1 MSSTAQ
7 PPRQELMDAQTDLVR
22 LNAQVTAMRATLAQL
37 LQDIVVAETRLERS
51 QVNRLIEANEHLVIS
66 ALRAQTV
73 ADTAAVAL
81 DEASRLG
88 GLDALTGLPNR
99 TVLLDRFETAI
110 SNAKRHGTCVA
121 LLFIDLDA
129 FKQINDTFG
138 HACGDR
144 ALQLVADCLATLV
157 RETDTVSRHGGDEFI
172 VLLAEVAGAA
182 DAAVV
187 AGKVNGALAAHL
199 NGTGNGTGNGNGDGT
214 GNGNG
219 TGWQLRASIGI
230 SVYPED
236 GDDAKTLIANADAA
250 MYQAKKS
257 KAGDTVFYRSQHLEF
272 PQLPRAHPTQSAE
285 IDETGQ
291 TSVARAVFDPAQ
303 TASQSASTVA
313 Q

>member
-7 PPRQELMDAQTDLVR
+7 PPRQELMDPQADLVR

-81 DEASRLG
+81 DEAARLG

-110 SNAKRHGTCVA
+110 SHAKRHGNGVA

-138 HACGDR
+138 HASGDR
-144 ALQLVADCLATLV
+144 ALQLVAACLATLV

-172 VLLAEVAGAA
+172 VLLAEVTGAA

-187 AGKVNGALAAHL
+187 AAKVNAALAAHRD
-199 NGTGNGTGNGNGDGT
+199 GNGNG
-214 GNGNG
+214 NGKSN
-219 TGWQLRASIGI
+219 GWQLRASIGI

-236 GDDAKTLIANADAA
+236 GEDAKTLIAHADAA
-250 MYQAKKS
+250 MYKAKKS
-257 KAGDTVFYRSQHLEF
+257 KSGDTVFYRSQPF
-272 PQLPRAHPTQSAE
+272 DFQQLPRT
-285 IDETGQ
+285 
-291 TSVARAVFDPAQ
+291 VFDGAQ
-303 TASQSASTVA
+303 TAAQRARNVA
-313 Q
+313 R

>member
-1 MSSTAQ
+1 MSNTAQ
-7 PPRQELMDAQTDLVR
+7 PAHADPMDAQADLVR

-110 SNAKRHGTCVA
+110 SSAKRRGTCVA
-121 LLFIDLDA
+121 VLFIDLDA

-187 AGKVNGALAAHL
+187 AGKVNGALASHV
-199 NGTGNGTGNGNGDGT
+199 NRTGNGNGT
-214 GNGNG
+214 GNG

-272 PQLPRAHPTQSAE
+272 PQLPRAHSV
-285 IDETGQ
+285 ETADIGQ
-291 TSVARAVFDPAQ
+291 PGVARAVFDPAQ

>member
-1 MSSTAQ
+1 
-7 PPRQELMDAQTDLVR
+7 MDAQTDLVR

-144 ALQLVADCLATLV
+144 ALQLVAGCLATLV

-199 NGTGNGTGNGNGDGT
+199 NGTGNGTGNGNGNGDGT

-272 PQLPRAHPTQSAE
+272 PQLPRAHSV
-285 IDETGQ
+285 ETADIGQ
-291 TSVARAVFDPAQ
+291 PGVARAVFDPAQ

>member
-7 PPRQELMDAQTDLVR
+7 PPRQELMDPQADLVR

-81 DEASRLG
+81 DEAARLG

-110 SNAKRHGTCVA
+110 SHAKRHGNGVA

-138 HACGDR
+138 HASGDR
-144 ALQLVADCLATLV
+144 ALQLVAACLATLV

-172 VLLAEVAGAA
+172 VLLAEVTGAA

-187 AGKVNGALAAHL
+187 AAKVNAALAAHRD
-199 NGTGNGTGNGNGDGT
+199 GNGNG
-214 GNGNG
+214 NGKSN
-219 TGWQLRASIGI
+219 GWQLRASIGI

-236 GDDAKTLIANADAA
+236 GEDAKTLIAHADAA

-257 KAGDTVFYRSQHLEF
+257 KSGDTVFYRSQPIDF
-272 PQLPRAHPTQSAE
+272 QQLPRT
-285 IDETGQ
+285 
-291 TSVARAVFDPAQ
+291 VFDGAQ
-303 TASQSASTVA
+303 TAAQRARNVA
-313 Q
+313 R